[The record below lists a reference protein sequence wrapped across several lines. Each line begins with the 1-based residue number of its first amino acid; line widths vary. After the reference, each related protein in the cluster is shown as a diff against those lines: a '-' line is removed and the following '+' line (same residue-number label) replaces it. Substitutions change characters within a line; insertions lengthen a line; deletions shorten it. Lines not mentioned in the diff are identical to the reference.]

1 MQKQTFYN
9 LGPCVLNAFI
19 KDTNYL
25 FAIDNDAL
33 FLSLAVNP

>member
-9 LGPCVLNAFI
+9 LGPFVLNAFI
-19 KDTNYL
+19 KDTNSL
-25 FAIDNDAL
+25 FDNDAL

>member
-1 MQKQTFYN
+1 MQKQTLYN

-19 KDTNYL
+19 KDTSYL
-25 FAIDNDAL
+25 FDNDAL